1 MKSKYDILI
10 LEREEKLDV
19 PTSKRYTIKYTCL
32 RRIGR
37 EGYNGMREEP
47 LRITASFKHYRSS
60 FIQLQRDI
68 IKYEED
74 INVMSQSICT
84 LALVFGKFIYPVK
97 RYKSI

>member
-10 LEREEKLDV
+10 LEREGKLSV
-19 PTSKRYTIKYTCL
+19 PNNKRHTIRYTCL
-32 RRIGR
+32 KRNGR
-37 EGYNGMREEP
+37 EGYTGMRDE
-47 LRITASFKHYRSS
+47 LLSVTASFKHYRSS

-74 INVMSQSICT
+74 VNVMSQSICT
-84 LALVFGKFIYPVK
+84 LAVVFGKFIYSVK